1 MRCRGGGQ
9 FTPPL
14 GKVSFF
20 GVMGSPPPKM
30 AVLKAPPW
38 LVKRWMGRVEAG
50 GRFRTFWCSQKP
62 KKQPSVFAEIS
73 FGYSQLGF
81 LMLQSHPF
89 HILGVQSNIK
99 SASNTKKIWC
109 FWCPLCKPS
118 CIKCTIYIKM
128 EDPVLGIPLLTRHFR
143 VAGFIAEH
151 AFLTFSRYR
160 VHRQRVLAL
169 LSTFES
175 EELTQTIFAKIFLFN
190 FIKSCGG
197 KQQKYGFMLKRNI
210 WESYFLVLN
219 FVLRLFHTVVLYGSR
234 YQCNIFPGG

>member
-1 MRCRGGGQ
+1 MPVYKGGGRDQAFLTFFFKRRPPQEAMRCRGGGQ

-99 SASNTKKIWC
+99 SASNTKNLV
-109 FWCPLCKPS
+109 FLMS
-118 CIKCTIYIKM
+118 F
-128 EDPVLGIPLLTRHFR
+128 VQ
-143 VAGFIAEH
+143 
-151 AFLTFSRYR
+151 AF
-160 VHRQRVLAL
+160 VHQMHHLY
-169 LSTFES
+169 
-175 EELTQTIFAKIFLFN
+175 QN
-190 FIKSCGG
+190 GG
-197 KQQKYGFMLKRNI
+197 
-210 WESYFLVLN
+210 
-219 FVLRLFHTVVLYGSR
+219 
-234 YQCNIFPGG
+234 PGVGYSIVNPAF